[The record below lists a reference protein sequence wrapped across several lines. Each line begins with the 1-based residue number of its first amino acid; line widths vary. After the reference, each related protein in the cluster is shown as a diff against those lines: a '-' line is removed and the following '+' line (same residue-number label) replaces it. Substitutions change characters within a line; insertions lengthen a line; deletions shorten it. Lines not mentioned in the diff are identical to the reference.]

1 MLTVPEV
8 LSIVPR
14 QHKSK
19 ITQEFV
25 DTLNGMVKD
34 PTMAEVYQKNVITY
48 ADVLKNG
55 RFKLTDYFNAV
66 MYVSYKM
73 MGLGNLA
80 AYQKVFPDKCK
91 DMVARNMPQKDMQ
104 AYAAMFNKNKLVTLI
119 YEQTLIPDHIMY
131 ASIRHKAIATQAA
144 LLNSANENV
153 AQKAADSLLM
163 HLKAPDTSKIQIDIA
178 TKDVGIIEDLSN
190 VLNRLSEVQQQSI
203 SSGSANAKQ
212 IAHSVL
218 IEGESEEVTQLP

>member
-19 ITQEFV
+19 ITQEFI
-25 DTLNGMVKD
+25 DTINGMVKD
-34 PTMAEVYQKNVITY
+34 PAMAEVYQKNVITY
-48 ADVLKNG
+48 ADVLRDG

-131 ASIRHKAIATQAA
+131 ASVRHRAIAAQAN
-144 LLNSANENV
+144 LLNSSNEHV
-153 AQKAADSLLM
+153 VQKAADSLM
-163 HLKAPDTSKIQIDIA
+163 NHLKAPESAKISIEMGA
-178 TKDVGIIEDLSN
+178 KDSGVLSDLTNALN
-190 VLNRLSEVQQQSI
+190 VLSRKQSDAI
-203 SSGSANAKQ
+203 AVGSHSVKE
-212 IAHSVL
+212 IAHSRI
-218 IEGESEEVTQLP
+218 IEGELNEE

>member
-48 ADVLKNG
+48 ADVLRDG

-131 ASIRHKAIATQAA
+131 ASVRHRAIAAQAN
-144 LLNSANENV
+144 LLNSSNEHV
-153 AQKAADSLLM
+153 VQKAADSLM
-163 HLKAPDTSKIQIDIA
+163 NHLKAPESAKISIEMGA
-178 TKDVGIIEDLSN
+178 KDSGVLSDLTNALN
-190 VLNRLSEVQQQSI
+190 VLSKKQSDAI
-203 SSGSANAKQ
+203 AVGSHSVKE
-212 IAHSVL
+212 IAHSRI
-218 IEGESEEVTQLP
+218 IEGELDA

>member
-19 ITQEFV
+19 ITQEFI

-34 PTMAEVYQKNVITY
+34 PIMAEVYQKNVITY
-48 ADVLKNG
+48 ADVLRDG

-80 AYQKVFPDKCK
+80 AYQKVFPDKCR
-91 DMVARNMPQKDMQ
+91 DMVARNLSQKDMQ

-131 ASIRHKAIATQAA
+131 ASVRHRAIAAQAN
-144 LLNSANENV
+144 LLNSSNEHV
-153 AQKAADSLLM
+153 VQKAADSLM
-163 HLKAPDTSKIQIDIA
+163 NHLKAPESAKISIEMGA
-178 TKDVGIIEDLSN
+178 KDSGVLSDLTNALN
-190 VLNRLSEVQQQSI
+190 VLSKKQSDAI
-203 SSGSANAKQ
+203 AIGSHSVKE
-212 IAHSVL
+212 IAHSRI
-218 IEGESEEVTQLP
+218 IEGELDA

>member
-19 ITQEFV
+19 ITQEFI

-34 PTMAEVYQKNVITY
+34 PIMAEVYQKNVITY
-48 ADVLKNG
+48 ADVLRDG

-131 ASIRHKAIATQAA
+131 ASVRHRAIAAQAN
-144 LLNSANENV
+144 LLNSSNEHV
-153 AQKAADSLLM
+153 VQKAADSLM
-163 HLKAPDTSKIQIDIA
+163 NHLKAPESAKISIEMGA
-178 TKDVGIIEDLSN
+178 KDSGVLSDLTNALN
-190 VLNRLSEVQQQSI
+190 VLSKKQSDAI
-203 SSGSANAKQ
+203 AVGSHSVKE
-212 IAHSVL
+212 IAHSRI
-218 IEGESEEVTQLP
+218 IEGELDA

>member
-19 ITQEFV
+19 ITQEFI

-48 ADVLKNG
+48 ADVLKDG

-131 ASIRHKAIATQAA
+131 ASVRHRAIAAQAN
-144 LLNSANENV
+144 LLNSSNEHV
-153 AQKAADSLLM
+153 VQKAADSLM
-163 HLKAPDTSKIQIDIA
+163 NHLKAPESAKISIEMGA
-178 TKDVGIIEDLSN
+178 KDSGVLSDLTNALN
-190 VLNRLSEVQQQSI
+190 VLSRKQSDAI
-203 SSGSANAKQ
+203 AVGSHSVKE
-212 IAHSVL
+212 IAHSRI
-218 IEGESEEVTQLP
+218 IEGELDA

>member
-19 ITQEFV
+19 ITQEFI

-34 PTMAEVYQKNVITY
+34 PIMAEVYQKNVITY
-48 ADVLKNG
+48 ADVLRDG

-131 ASIRHKAIATQAA
+131 ASVRHRAIAAQAN
-144 LLNSANENV
+144 LLNSSNEHV
-153 AQKAADSLLM
+153 VQKAADSLM
-163 HLKAPDTSKIQIDIA
+163 NHLKAPESAKISIEMGA
-178 TKDVGIIEDLSN
+178 KDSGVLSDLTNALN
-190 VLNRLSEVQQQSI
+190 VLSRKQSDAI
-203 SSGSANAKQ
+203 AVGSHSVKE
-212 IAHSVL
+212 IAHSRI
-218 IEGESEEVTQLP
+218 IEGELDA

>member
-8 LSIVPR
+8 ISIVPR

-34 PTMAEVYQKNVITY
+34 PVMAEVYQKNVITY
-48 ADVLKNG
+48 ADVLRDG

-80 AYQKVFPDKCK
+80 AYQKVFPDKCR

-131 ASIRHKAIATQAA
+131 ASVRHRAIAAQAN
-144 LLNSANENV
+144 LLNSSNEHV
-153 AQKAADSLLM
+153 VQKAADSLM
-163 HLKAPDTSKIQIDIA
+163 NHLKAPESAKISIEMGA
-178 TKDVGIIEDLSN
+178 KDSGVLSDLTNALN
-190 VLNRLSEVQQQSI
+190 VLSRKQSDAI
-203 SSGSANAKQ
+203 TAGSHSVKE
-212 IAHSVL
+212 IAHSRI
-218 IEGESEEVTQLP
+218 IEGELDA

>member
-8 LSIVPR
+8 ISIVPR

-48 ADVLKNG
+48 ADVLRDG

-131 ASIRHKAIATQAA
+131 ASVRHRAIAAQAN
-144 LLNSANENV
+144 LLNSSNEHV
-153 AQKAADSLLM
+153 VQKAADSLM
-163 HLKAPDTSKIQIDIA
+163 NHLKAPESAKISIEMGA
-178 TKDVGIIEDLSN
+178 KDSGVLSDLTNALN
-190 VLNRLSEVQQQSI
+190 VLSRKQSDAI
-203 SSGSANAKQ
+203 TTGSHSVKE
-212 IAHSVL
+212 IAHSRI
-218 IEGESEEVTQLP
+218 IEGELDA

>member
-19 ITQEFV
+19 ITQEFI

-48 ADVLKNG
+48 ADVLKDG

-131 ASIRHKAIATQAA
+131 ASVRHRAIAAQAN
-144 LLNSANENV
+144 LLNSSNEHV
-153 AQKAADSLLM
+153 VQKAADSLM
-163 HLKAPDTSKIQIDIA
+163 NHLKAPESAKISIEMGA
-178 TKDVGIIEDLSN
+178 KDSGVLSDLTNALN
-190 VLNRLSEVQQQSI
+190 VLSKKQSDAI
-203 SSGSANAKQ
+203 AVGSHSVKE
-212 IAHSVL
+212 IAHSRI
-218 IEGESEEVTQLP
+218 IEGELDA

>member
-8 LSIVPR
+8 ISIVPR

-48 ADVLKNG
+48 ADVLRDG

-131 ASIRHKAIATQAA
+131 ASVRHRAIAAQAN
-144 LLNSANENV
+144 LLNSSNEHV
-153 AQKAADSLLM
+153 VQKAADSLM
-163 HLKAPDTSKIQIDIA
+163 NHLKAPESAKISIEMGA
-178 TKDVGIIEDLSN
+178 KDSGVLSDLTNALN
-190 VLNRLSEVQQQSI
+190 VLSRKQSDAI
-203 SSGSANAKQ
+203 AAGSHSVKE
-212 IAHSVL
+212 IAHSRI
-218 IEGESEEVTQLP
+218 IEGELDA

>member
-19 ITQEFV
+19 ITQEFI
-25 DTLNGMVKD
+25 DTINGMVKD

-48 ADVLKNG
+48 ADVLRDG

-131 ASIRHKAIATQAA
+131 ASVRHRAIAAQAN
-144 LLNSANENV
+144 LLNSSNEHV
-153 AQKAADSLLM
+153 VQKAADSLM
-163 HLKAPDTSKIQIDIA
+163 NHLKAPESAKISIEMGA
-178 TKDVGIIEDLSN
+178 KDSGVLSDLTNALN
-190 VLNRLSEVQQQSI
+190 VLSKKQSDAI
-203 SSGSANAKQ
+203 AVGSHSVKE
-212 IAHSVL
+212 IAHSRI
-218 IEGESEEVTQLP
+218 IEGELDA

>member
-34 PTMAEVYQKNVITY
+34 PIMAEVYQKNVITY
-48 ADVLKNG
+48 ADVLRDG

-131 ASIRHKAIATQAA
+131 ASVRHRAIAAQAN
-144 LLNSANENV
+144 LLNSSNEHV
-153 AQKAADSLLM
+153 VQKAADSLM
-163 HLKAPDTSKIQIDIA
+163 NHLKAPESAKISIEMGA
-178 TKDVGIIEDLSN
+178 KDSGVLSDLTNALN
-190 VLNRLSEVQQQSI
+190 VLSKKQSDAI
-203 SSGSANAKQ
+203 AIGSHSVKE
-212 IAHSVL
+212 IAHSRI
-218 IEGESEEVTQLP
+218 IEGELDA

>member
-19 ITQEFV
+19 ITQEFI

-48 ADVLKNG
+48 ADVLRDG

-131 ASIRHKAIATQAA
+131 ASVRHRAIAAQAN
-144 LLNSANENV
+144 LLNSSNEHV
-153 AQKAADSLLM
+153 VQKAADSLM
-163 HLKAPDTSKIQIDIA
+163 NHLKAPESAKISIEMGA
-178 TKDVGIIEDLSN
+178 KDSGVLSDLTNALN
-190 VLNRLSEVQQQSI
+190 VLSRKQSDAI
-203 SSGSANAKQ
+203 AVGSHSVKE
-212 IAHSVL
+212 IAHSRI
-218 IEGESEEVTQLP
+218 IEGELDA

>member
-19 ITQEFV
+19 ITQEFI

-48 ADVLKNG
+48 ADVLRDG

-131 ASIRHKAIATQAA
+131 ASVRHRAIAAQAN
-144 LLNSANENV
+144 LLNSSNEHV
-153 AQKAADSLLM
+153 VQKAADSLM
-163 HLKAPDTSKIQIDIA
+163 NHLKAPESAKISIEMGA
-178 TKDVGIIEDLSN
+178 KDSGVLSDLTNALN
-190 VLNRLSEVQQQSI
+190 VLSKKQSDAI
-203 SSGSANAKQ
+203 AVGSHSVKE
-212 IAHSVL
+212 IAHSRI
-218 IEGESEEVTQLP
+218 IEGELNEE

>member
-8 LSIVPR
+8 ISIVPR

-19 ITQEFV
+19 ITQEFI

-48 ADVLKNG
+48 ADVLRDG

-91 DMVARNMPQKDMQ
+91 DMVARNIPQKDMQ

-131 ASIRHKAIATQAA
+131 ASVRHRAIAAQAN
-144 LLNSANENV
+144 LLNSSNEHV
-153 AQKAADSLLM
+153 VQKAADSLM
-163 HLKAPDTSKIQIDIA
+163 NHLKAPESAKISIA
-178 TKDVGIIEDLSN
+178 MGAKDSGVLSDLTNALN
-190 VLNRLSEVQQQSI
+190 VLSRKQSDAI
-203 SSGSANAKQ
+203 AVGSHSVKE
-212 IAHSVL
+212 IAHSRI
-218 IEGESEEVTQLP
+218 IEGELDA

>member
-8 LSIVPR
+8 ISIVPR

-34 PTMAEVYQKNVITY
+34 PVMAEVYQKNVITY
-48 ADVLKNG
+48 ADVLRDG

-131 ASIRHKAIATQAA
+131 ASVRHRAIAAQAN
-144 LLNSANENV
+144 LLNSSNEHV
-153 AQKAADSLLM
+153 VQKAADSLM
-163 HLKAPDTSKIQIDIA
+163 NHLKAPESAKISIEMGA
-178 TKDVGIIEDLSN
+178 KDSGVLSDLTNALN
-190 VLNRLSEVQQQSI
+190 VLSRKQSDAI
-203 SSGSANAKQ
+203 AAGSHSVKE
-212 IAHSVL
+212 IAHSRI
-218 IEGESEEVTQLP
+218 IEGELNEE

>member
-19 ITQEFV
+19 ITQEFI

-48 ADVLKNG
+48 ADVLRDG

-131 ASIRHKAIATQAA
+131 ASVRHRAIAAQAN
-144 LLNSANENV
+144 LLNSSNEHV
-153 AQKAADSLLM
+153 VQKAADSLM
-163 HLKAPDTSKIQIDIA
+163 NHLKAPESAKISIEMGA
-178 TKDVGIIEDLSN
+178 KDSGVLSDLTNALN
-190 VLNRLSEVQQQSI
+190 VLSRKQSDAI
-203 SSGSANAKQ
+203 AVGSHSVKE
-212 IAHSVL
+212 IAHSRI
-218 IEGESEEVTQLP
+218 IEGELNEE

>member
-48 ADVLKNG
+48 ADVLKDG

-131 ASIRHKAIATQAA
+131 ASVRHRAIAAQAN
-144 LLNSANENV
+144 LLNSSNEHV
-153 AQKAADSLLM
+153 VQKAADSLM
-163 HLKAPDTSKIQIDIA
+163 NHLKAPESAKISIEMGA
-178 TKDVGIIEDLSN
+178 KDSGVLSDLTNALN
-190 VLNRLSEVQQQSI
+190 VLSKKQSDAI
-203 SSGSANAKQ
+203 AVGSHSVKE
-212 IAHSVL
+212 IAHSRI
-218 IEGESEEVTQLP
+218 IEGELDA

>member
-25 DTLNGMVKD
+25 DTINGMVKD

-48 ADVLKNG
+48 ADVLRDG

-131 ASIRHKAIATQAA
+131 ASVRHRAIAAQAN
-144 LLNSANENV
+144 LLNSSNEHV
-153 AQKAADSLLM
+153 VQKAADSLM
-163 HLKAPDTSKIQIDIA
+163 NHLKAPESAKISIEMGA
-178 TKDVGIIEDLSN
+178 KDSGVLSDLTNALN
-190 VLNRLSEVQQQSI
+190 VLSKKQSDAI
-203 SSGSANAKQ
+203 AVGSHSVKE
-212 IAHSVL
+212 IAHSRI
-218 IEGESEEVTQLP
+218 IEGELDA